1 MFQKLFHLFSSLLS
15 LLHTNFRLFPPCPT
29 SYNFIFPL
37 TLSRAPKQCHHY
49 LMFWYFKP
57 MIIWCFFF
65 EPGQKE
71 VLQYCKS
78 PIISLLFTISWLCCP
93 QFSTEHLNSLGSNF
107 NVNGLTLQLKSLRR
121 LSLVYRGGQLTS
133 LDASFA
139 RCFAFWRTSSKN
151 IDVNFFCKNIA
162 KTLHR

>member
-1 MFQKLFHLFSSLLS
+1 MFQKLFHLFSSLPS

-133 LDASFA
+133 LMHRLPDVLRFEEHRQKHRP
-139 RCFAFWRTSSKN
+139 RCFFQKHHQ
-151 IDVNFFCKNIA
+151 NIA
-162 KTLHR
+162 S